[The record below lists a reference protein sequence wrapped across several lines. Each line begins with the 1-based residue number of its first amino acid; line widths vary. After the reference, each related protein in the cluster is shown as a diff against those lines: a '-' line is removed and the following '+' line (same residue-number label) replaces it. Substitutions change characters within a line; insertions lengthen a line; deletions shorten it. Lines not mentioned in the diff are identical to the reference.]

1 MPESASP
8 EMGSVLLGAI
18 EAGGTKFQCAV
29 SRGVDDVV
37 AAERFATTTPSQTFA
52 QVMEFFEASQKRH
65 GPLSA
70 FGIASFGPVDLD
82 SRSPTYGHI
91 LATPK
96 PGWGNYDLRA
106 RLLERFAKPI
116 FLDTDVNAAALA
128 EWQQDA
134 HSGTRSLAYVT
145 VGTGIGGGAVFD
157 GNTLHGLWHTEM
169 GHIRVQRHPADL
181 GFAGVCP
188 FHRDCLE
195 GLASGPAIV
204 ARWNKPMSALVRD
217 QQACSIIG
225 SYLGQMASTMAL
237 MLAPE
242 KIVFGGGVM
251 SAGALLPY
259 IRQSTKEQLAGY
271 LTHARLAG
279 TLEDFITAPA
289 LEDRSGIRGA
299 ILLAALGMSTI
310 HASPQ

>member
-1 MPESASP
+1 MPESAN
-8 EMGSVLLGAI
+8 VLLGAI

-37 AAERFATTTPSQTFA
+37 AAERFATTTPNQTFNE
-52 QVMEFFEASQKRH
+52 VIEFFESVQRRH

-82 SRSPTYGHI
+82 TRSPTYGHI

-96 PGWGNYDLRA
+96 PGWGHYDLRA

-128 EWQQDA
+128 EWHQGA
-134 HSGTRSLAYVT
+134 HSGVRSLVYVT

-157 GNTLHGLWHTEM
+157 GKTTHGLWHSEM

-181 GFAGVCP
+181 EFTGVCP

-195 GLASGPAIV
+195 GLANGPAIV
-204 ARWNKPMSALVRD
+204 ARWNRPMSALLHD
-217 QQACSIIG
+217 QLACSIIG
-225 SYLGQMASTMAL
+225 SYLGQMAATMTL
-237 MLAPE
+237 MLTPE

-251 SAGALLPY
+251 TGDALLPF
-259 IRQSTKEQLAGY
+259 IRQTTSDQLAGY
-271 LTHARLAG
+271 LTHERLAG

-289 LEDRSGIRGA
+289 LQDRSGICGA
-299 ILLAALGMSTI
+299 ILLAAMGMSTVR
-310 HASPQ
+310 ASPQ